1 MRLDHIFLTI
11 SDISAHVLVCMVF
24 SRLQEKLGS
33 FGGVGCGLKIC
44 QLLLSIFSNLTRQRQ
59 TVQANSLIVQWNLV
73 GCSTE
78 STGVKLQR
86 WWWVFLR
93 SEYAFYQAV
102 NVSTH
107 IITPHTHTHT
117 QIMSVRSTVVITSA
131 RWLEESLPQQ
141 QKFAMRPYQTLSSCF
156 PFPSLFLFMASS
168 FCPFYSPAR
177 KVHHPHHLS
186 EWYLERRSP

>member
-1 MRLDHIFLTI
+1 
-11 SDISAHVLVCMVF
+11 MVF

-44 QLLLSIFSNLTRQRQ
+44 QLLLSIFNNLTRQRQ

-117 QIMSVRSTVVITSA
+117 DNVCQVNCGHYLSKVTWGIIATATKVCHATLSNPLLLLSFPLPFPFHAQFILPFLFPCSKSSPSTPSVWMVSREKI
-131 RWLEESLPQQ
+131 SLVMLQQ
-141 QKFAMRPYQTLSSCF
+141 QKGFVC
-156 PFPSLFLFMASS
+156 
-168 FCPFYSPAR
+168 
-177 KVHHPHHLS
+177 V
-186 EWYLERRSP
+186 